1 VFQKSSKIALKAV
14 TVAVAF
20 VMLTAGA
27 SLAQDRQPNRNQ
39 DQNSPCG
46 CCKQMMNQMQHSS

>member
-1 VFQKSSKIALKAV
+1 MFQKLSAQLALKAA

-27 SLAQDRQPNRNQ
+27 SLAQDRQPDQNQ
-39 DQNSPCG
+39 DQNSSCS
-46 CCKQMMNQMQHSS
+46 CCKQMMNQM

>member
-1 VFQKSSKIALKAV
+1 MFQKSSKIALKAA
-14 TVAVAF
+14 TVAVAV

-27 SLAQDRQPNRNQ
+27 SLAQDRQPDQNE

-46 CCKQMMNQMQHSS
+46 CCKQMMNQM